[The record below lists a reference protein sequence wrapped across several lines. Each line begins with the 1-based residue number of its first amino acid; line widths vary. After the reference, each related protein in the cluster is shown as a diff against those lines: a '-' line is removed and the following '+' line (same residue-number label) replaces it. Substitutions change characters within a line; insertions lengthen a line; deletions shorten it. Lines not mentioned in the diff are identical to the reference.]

1 RCVAWRAYR
10 CAHSAREGWESGNV
24 SRIVDA
30 ALRCAGWNHAWAT
43 TALRPW
49 PLGSALHSERHLHVV
64 NNPGAIFNDH
74 IPARLSCFY
83 PRNLLE
89 NRRGRPVRQGA
100 GTDRG
105 LVPGIARTA
114 RCLVVCSL

>member
-49 PLGSALHSERHLHVV
+49 PLGSALHSERHLHIV
-64 NNPGAIFNDH
+64 NNSGAIFNDH

-83 PRNLLE
+83 PRNLVA
-89 NRRGRPVRQGA
+89 NRRAWPVRDGDC
-100 GTDRG
+100 TDRV
-105 LVPGIARTA
+105 LVPALAWTDHG
-114 RCLVVCSL
+114 LPVSP